1 MNYPLMVWSL
11 CSVWLWFGYHPSSIW
26 EFHVLQPS
34 VCSTFLIFFFF
45 YGLICD
51 NIQDFQCGLRLSDLT
66 LCPDISVSL
75 IWLFLSQKLLIRTL
89 LLITSAFIVFLIPF
103 DTPPIITDWPVTCFS
118 FEAQRKFIMHT
129 CKTNWSRPIV
139 FSLLPY
145 SNSKY
150 SMGLNLMES
159 NRNLV
164 IGI

>member
-1 MNYPLMVWSL
+1 MVTL
-11 CSVWLWFGYHPSSIW
+11 FC
-26 EFHVLQPS
+26 
-34 VCSTFLIFFFF
+34 LIVFWIPPFKHLRVPCTAAFCMLNLSDFFFF